1 MKKSLILCLLISIFL
16 IPIARAATCEPTIS
30 WAIDS
35 QFFVGETGKLI
46 ATIKNSCDT
55 TFNIKTEVNTEKT
68 YGYVKVYSVVSEDQK
83 PMPKSHS
90 VNIGTNIVYAELGK
104 RDTDDSQ
111 KKVVY
116 FIQPDE
122 LTLPGTYTLYENFY
136 VDDVLKQSKEIQINV
151 KKPLQVTY
159 KLPTSIR
166 LNTPFSSSIMINN
179 LGTEILSSLKVCFS
193 SPDNVVSFSEP
204 CKTWTNIPSKYTD
217 TFNFIVTGLVP
228 GSYQNQ
234 INVKMDYT
242 TYTGLTVSES
252 YNHPSLMIT
261 TTQAGTPS
269 LSYSFIRGIG
279 NLTLQITNKGNGT
292 AFNCLATINSPAD
305 CVLNSS
311 YLTSFTKSGG
321 GNVYEIECGDEISL
335 KESSII
341 ILTFNPA
348 EITSSCLIKGTISY
362 KDGTGKSF
370 ETTINNFYLKPT
382 TTTIPSKTGKKGINF
397 LYIILI
403 LIIIVAV
410 IAVLVFLKYRKPEIY
425 AKVVKP
431 FQPIYEKVVQFFKK
445 LKMDKNE

>member
-1 MKKSLILCLLISIFL
+1 M

-46 ATIKNSCDT
+46 ATIKNACDT

-68 YGYVKVYSVVSEDQK
+68 LGYIKVYSVASEDQK

-90 VNIGTNIVYAELGK
+90 VNVGSTTVYVELGK
-104 RDTDDSQ
+104 KDTDEDT

-122 LTLPGTYTLYENFY
+122 MIPITSSGTYYTLYENFY

-166 LNTPFSSSIMINN
+166 LGTPFSSSITINN
-179 LGTEILSSLKVCFS
+179 LGAEILSSLKVCFS

-217 TFNFIVTGLVP
+217 TFNFIVTGLMP

-234 INVKMDYT
+234 INAKIDYI
-242 TYTGLTVSES
+242 TYTGLTISES

-269 LSYSFIRGIG
+269 LSYSFIRGTG

-311 YLTSFTKSGG
+311 YLKSFTKSGE

-348 EITSSCLIKGTISY
+348 EITSSCLIKGMISY

-382 TTTIPSKTGKKGINF
+382 TTTIPATTRKGGINF
-397 LYIILI
+397 LYIIII
-403 LIIIVAV
+403 LIIIVIV
-410 IAVLVFLKYRKPEIY
+410 IALLVFLKYRKPEIY
-425 AKVVKP
+425 AKVIQP
-431 FQPIYEKVVQFFKK
+431 FQKIFEKIKVIFK
-445 LKMDKNE
+445 LKIDKKE